1 MKKIFKIVK
10 YLFLGILALVIG
22 FCVLNYRA
30 DVPVADLKA
39 RYATAESRF
48 MDLDGMAVHYRDEGN
63 PADKTPIVL
72 LHGTAASLL
81 TWNGWTSA
89 LKAEHRVIRLDLP
102 GYGLTGPNP
111 AQDYSMNF
119 YCRFLHDFLEKL
131 DVSQFYLAGNSLGGK
146 IAWEYALTYP
156 HNVKKLILIDAAGY
170 PLSRG
175 KLLAIRLASIPVLK
189 NILLYVTPK
198 FLVEKSLKEVYADDR
213 KVTDQ
218 LVEQYY
224 DMACRAG
231 NREAFAARAG
241 MADDDDYLKIHHIQ
255 TPTLVLW
262 GEADALIPLE
272 NAHRFE
278 KALPNNRMVIFRN
291 LGHIPQEE
299 DPAETVKEVLV
310 FLR

>member
-1 MKKIFKIVK
+1 MKKFFKGLTYLLLVIV
-10 YLFLGILALVIG
+10 ALVIG

-30 DVPVADLKA
+30 DVPVAALKA
-39 RYATAESRF
+39 KYATAESRF
-48 MDLDGMAVHYRDEGN
+48 MELDGMAIHYRDEGN
-63 PADKTPIVL
+63 PADKTPVVL

-81 TWNGWTSA
+81 TWDGWA
-89 LKAEHRVIRLDLP
+89 GVLKDEHRVIRLDLP

-119 YCRFLHDFLEKL
+119 YVRFLHNFLGKL
-131 DVSQFYLAGNSLGGK
+131 AVKQFYLAGNSLGGK

-156 HNVKKLILIDAAGY
+156 GNVKKLILIDAAGY

-175 KLLAIRLASIPVLK
+175 KPLPIRLASPPVLK

-213 KVTDQ
+213 KVTGQ

-231 NREAFAARAG
+231 NRAAFVARAG
-241 MADDDDYLKIHHIQ
+241 MVDDDDYLKINHIQ
-255 TPTLVLW
+255 TPTLILW
-262 GEADALIPLE
+262 GEADAWIPVE
-272 NAHRFE
+272 NAYRFE
-278 KALPNNRMVIFRN
+278 KDLPNNRTVIFKN
-291 LGHIPQEE
+291 LGHVPQEE
-299 DPAETVKEVLV
+299 NPSESVKEVLAFV
-310 FLR
+310 K